1 MKDNQALG
9 RNGKLTQQ
17 RQVFTFFVE
26 DMMFGLDVENVLML
40 GQDIDKIQKV
50 PVEEHGLC
58 GVIKFQGMVVPV
70 LDFARRVGGKSGFDT
85 RNNLIDLLNQQERQH
100 IEWTQVLEHSLK
112 NGEAFNQ
119 ALDADECQSGQWL
132 QQFNGRDET
141 LKELIAAFGEP
152 HQQLHA
158 IGANALK
165 QGQKSDTQQAAEPFS
180 QQAQVI
186 LQKIRVLSKRAKE
199 QIESDMRQ
207 VLLFVTDDGKTP
219 RYALLIDEIN
229 DVLSYAD
236 SEFQSSSS
244 GALAQ
249 IRKIGDILT
258 GIYTRDNM
266 PDCLFFDIDKL
277 VDDNTA
283 IA

>member
-9 RNGKLTQQ
+9 NSVKLTQQ

-40 GQDIDKIQKV
+40 GQDVDKIQKV
-50 PVEEHGLC
+50 PVEERGFC

-70 LDFARRVGGKSGFDT
+70 LDFARRVGGQSGFDT

-100 IEWTQVLEHSLK
+100 IEWTQALERSLK
-112 NGEAFNQ
+112 NGEIFNL
-119 ALDADECQSGQWL
+119 ALETDECQSGQWL
-132 QQFNGRDET
+132 QQFDSRDET
-141 LKELIAAFGEP
+141 LKELIAAFNEP

-158 IGANALK
+158 VGANALK
-165 QGQKSDTQQAAEPFS
+165 QTQKNDTQPAAEQFS
-180 QQAQVI
+180 QQAHAI

-199 QIESDMRQ
+199 QVESDMRQ

-249 IRKIGDILT
+249 IRKIRDILT
-258 GIYTRDNM
+258 GIYTRDDM
-266 PDCLFFDIDKL
+266 PDCLFFDVDKL
-277 VDDNTA
+277 ADDDTA